1 MVQSFRS
8 NAWRPSPG
16 SWLANWLNA
25 RPHPDSFVCGVLV
38 RDGGRRRKTGRWQY
52 RQSAVDPLRVGDV
65 VTLSHGTKD
74 RLRLRIDPDP
84 FGAETRPRPRP
95 GLAVLVGTVIE
106 SGERVLIAVPPGE
119 VARFGIAD
127 S

>member
-25 RPHPDSFVCGVLV
+25 RPHPDSFICGVLV
-38 RDGGRRRKTGRWQY
+38 RDSGRGGKTGRWQY
-52 RQSAVDPLRVGDV
+52 RRSAVDRLLVGEV
-65 VTLSHGTKD
+65 VTLNHGTKD

-84 FGAETRPRPRP
+84 YSAEPRPRPRP
-95 GLAVLVGTVIE
+95 GLTVLVGTVVD
-106 SGERVLIAVPPGE
+106 SGARVLIAVPPGE
-119 VARFGIAD
+119 VARFGMAD